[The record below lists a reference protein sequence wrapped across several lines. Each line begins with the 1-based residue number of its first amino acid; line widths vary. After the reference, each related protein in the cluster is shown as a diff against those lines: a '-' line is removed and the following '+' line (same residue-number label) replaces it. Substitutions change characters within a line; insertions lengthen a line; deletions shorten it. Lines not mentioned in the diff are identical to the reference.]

1 VLDSFA
7 ADRDVTFHAVRTRES
22 GRRQLVSL
30 HVVVPGDWSVR
41 QGHDVLV
48 EVEVEVEVE
57 AAVGAA
63 LESSSVQTHLEPQGE
78 TCPDDADEFWPS
90 AHQRPEG
97 GLQRPGPLNA
107 KTTVTPEIEAAQQ
120 S

>member
-7 ADRDVTFHAVRTRES
+7 ADRYVTFHAVRTRDS
-22 GRRQLVSL
+22 GKHQLVSL
-30 HVVVPGDWSVR
+30 HVVLPGDWSVR

-48 EVEVEVEVE
+48 E

-63 LESSSVQTHLEPQGE
+63 QESSSVQTHLEPQGE
-78 TCPDDADEFWPS
+78 TCPDDADEFSPS

-97 GLQRPGPLNA
+97 EL
-107 KTTVTPEIEAAQQ
+107 
-120 S
+120 